1 MAILH
6 ESDEGTMHEV
16 RKIAVG
22 GRRGTECNLDRQNEY
37 SFHMEVRTLYARR
50 MFREQDSVSCGF
62 LSVSGELGAH
72 QEWGNL
78 LSGLGEPAGRVRGNL
93 PGPPFSAPL

>member
-22 GRRGTECNLDRQNEY
+22 GRRGTEGNLGRQIEY
-37 SFHMEVRTLYARR
+37 SIHMEVRTLYARR
-50 MFREQDSVSCGF
+50 MFREYY
-62 LSVSGELGAH
+62 
-72 QEWGNL
+72 
-78 LSGLGEPAGRVRGNL
+78 
-93 PGPPFSAPL
+93 